1 MKKIDIESLTKTPC
15 INVDLILDSTEQIE
29 KERTITDQ
37 LIENLHSNTNKFYI
51 EPDKKTNAFTV
62 KE

>member
-1 MKKIDIESLTKTPC
+1 MKTNDTESLTKTPY

-51 EPDKKTNAFTV
+51 ELDKKTKAFTV